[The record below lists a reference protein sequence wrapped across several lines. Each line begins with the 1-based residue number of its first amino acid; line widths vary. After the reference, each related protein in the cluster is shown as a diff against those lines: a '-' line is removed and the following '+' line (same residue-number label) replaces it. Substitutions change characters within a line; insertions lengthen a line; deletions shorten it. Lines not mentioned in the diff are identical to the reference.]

1 MTIHHVVII
10 LFFINWMMM
19 RHLVRLKYQ
28 CKGGDVMAR
37 LKNMDWKLYLALL
50 FIFAPLVLLSV
61 FFLPGDY
68 KILSFIWV
76 LVFWVMYHGIRIKS
90 EKAEAGQ
97 KKHK

>member
-1 MTIHHVVII
+1 
-10 LFFINWMMM
+10 M

-68 KILSFIWV
+68 KILS
-76 LVFWVMYHGIRIKS
+76 
-90 EKAEAGQ
+90 
-97 KKHK
+97 